1 MNDPYLIEFPTFSA
15 SLDENGKWIYKSKP
29 IEPKKKGGGLKAK
42 YKDLPR
48 VKAIYEIEARLSK
61 SYKRDVLGTSV
72 KEIND
77 KLIEFSRV
85 KR

>member
-1 MNDPYLIEFPTFSA
+1 MNEPNPIEFPLFSA
-15 SLDENGKWIYKSKP
+15 SQDDKGTWIYKSKP
-29 IEPKKKGGGLKAK
+29 IEAKKKNGRLKAR

-48 VKAIYEIEARLSK
+48 VKAIYEVEGALSK
-61 SYKRDVLGTSV
+61 AYKKEVIDTSM

-85 KR
+85 RG